1 MSDVYLVWSDKSKH
15 STDSKTDLLI
25 FKAQNQTLPNIYAK
39 LTRTSWLEWNSSET
53 FTYRHTRMLTL
64 ELHAHTKLFS

>member
-39 LTRTSWLEWNSSET
+39 LTSREPHGLSGTQVRPL
-53 FTYRHTRMLTL
+53 HIDTL
-64 ELHAHTKLFS
+64 ACSH